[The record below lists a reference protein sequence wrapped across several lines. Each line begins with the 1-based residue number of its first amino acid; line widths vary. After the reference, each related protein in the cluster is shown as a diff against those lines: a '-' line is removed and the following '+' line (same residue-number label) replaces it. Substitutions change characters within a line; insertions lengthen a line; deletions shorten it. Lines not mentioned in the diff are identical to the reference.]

1 MRRLA
6 VSLVAAAAAL
16 FASLSLAVSPAVA
29 QDAPPAE
36 PVVVEL
42 FTSQGCANCPKANAF
57 LGKLSE
63 SPKVIALTYAVGYWD
78 YLGWRDT
85 FAKADFTARQRL
97 YAKRLHQGR
106 VYTPEMVVNGAAHA
120 SGSKA
125 KEVVG
130 LIRQPH
136 ASSAHILLDKDSV
149 SVRGAAPAQ
158 SADVWLVEYT
168 PGPVHVQITK
178 GENAGV
184 NMPHYN
190 LVTKLTRLGVW
201 SGGEARFDAACAKNC
216 VVIVQ
221 GERGGAIFGAARPS

>member
-6 VSLVAAAAAL
+6 VSLAQAAAAL
-16 FASLSLAVSPAVA
+16 FASLSLMTSPAAA
-29 QDAPPAE
+29 QDAAPAE

-57 LGKLSE
+57 LGKLAE

-85 FAKADFTARQRL
+85 FAKAEFTTRQKI
-97 YAKRLHQGR
+97 YAKRMHQGR

-120 SGSKA
+120 SGSKS
-125 KEVVG
+125 KDVVA

-136 ASSAHILLDKDSV
+136 SASAQIKIESSAIE
-149 SVRGAAPAQ
+149 VRGPMPAQ
-158 SADVWLVEYT
+158 TADVWLVEYT
-168 PGPVHVQITK
+168 PGPMFVQVTK

-190 LVTKLTRLGVW
+190 LVTKLRKLGEW
-201 SGGEARFDAACAKNC
+201 SGGEARFKGVCAKNC

-221 GERGGAIFGAARPS
+221 REDGGAVLGAARGG